1 MWPTFFRQRE
11 RDSNRRNGKCHFRQS
26 SLIDLCGR
34 HQNFGQRTRRRAY
47 RTIRRSHNCPIE
59 HWSSRLRPIFHKKI
73 FSSRRNLYRR
83 SWEKSAQFCF
93 FRFLS
98 IEKIHFFLE
107 IRLFLGFFPK
117 SRLKKNWS
125 PVHRT
130 VRWEIYGIASLI
142 FLPLDSYD
150 LNPCDILWRKICSAC
165 SITVLNLFNVLP
177 RRSSGEKLWML
188 LISLIFTTTC
198 NFQLFFPCGSMWKKC
213 YP

>member
-1 MWPTFFRQRE
+1 M
-11 RDSNRRNGKCHFRQS
+11 RRNTFSTCGSGQLFSVNGNGITTVEMVNAISKWRQS

-34 HQNFGQRTRRRAY
+34 HRNFGQKTRRRAY

-117 SRLKKNWS
+117 SRLKKN
-125 PVHRT
+125 
-130 VRWEIYGIASLI
+130 
-142 FLPLDSYD
+142 
-150 LNPCDILWRKICSAC
+150 
-165 SITVLNLFNVLP
+165 
-177 RRSSGEKLWML
+177 
-188 LISLIFTTTC
+188 
-198 NFQLFFPCGSMWKKC
+198 
-213 YP
+213 